1 MNEHKKLIKALQIA
15 QDFGITS
22 INQMIFFLE
31 IAKTKEAS
39 LSVLDLASTDD
50 ANSVEYK
57 YALGQFRKLS
67 FGSKYRSR
75 DGLGLA
81 EYADTGRNRRVRLTA
96 KGKQLLKQLEGIKV
110 IDN

>member
-1 MNEHKKLIKALQIA
+1 MNEHKKLMKALQIA

-50 ANSVEYK
+50 ATSAEYK
-57 YALGQFRKLS
+57 FALGQFRKLS
-67 FGSKYRSR
+67 SGSKYRSS
-75 DGLGLA
+75 DGLGLV
-81 EYADTGRNRRVRLTA
+81 EYAETGRNRRVRLTA
-96 KGKQLLKQLEGIKV
+96 KGKRLLKQMNDTIL
-110 IDN
+110 